1 MSKTKKYY
9 FYLNTDKDEQAT
21 AIAHLDQLGQGKR
34 SETIKNV
41 ILSGFSLKKIDE
53 RLPLLVASLLAKP
66 TSLSTLA
73 NIIGALSPDYNFS
86 HVNNGKESEIV
97 AWQKR
102 VRDPLLPDNR
112 WSAWISITESEY
124 TSLIAKNNTDTQVR
138 TLIGAIN
145 GDLVN
150 DSSCKKSIL
159 SEVKPMA
166 SSIQNP
172 VISKANKLFNT

>member
-21 AIAHLDQLGQGKR
+21 AIAHLDQLEQGKR

-53 RLPLLVASLLAKP
+53 RLPLLVASLLAKQ

-73 NIIGALSPDYNFS
+73 NIIGALSQDYNIS
-86 HVNNGKESEIV
+86 HVNNNKENEVV

-102 VRDPLLPDNR
+102 VRDQLLPDNA

-124 TSLIAKNNTDTQVR
+124 SSLISENNTDNQVR

-145 GDLVN
+145 GDLIN
-150 DSSCKKSIL
+150 DILHEKPAL
-159 SEVKPMA
+159 SEKKY
-166 SSIQNP
+166 
-172 VISKANKLFNT
+172 VISSPSNTVVSKAKKLFNT

>member
-66 TSLSTLA
+66 TSLLTLA
-73 NIIGALSPDYNFS
+73 NIIGALSPDYNIS
-86 HVNNGKESEIV
+86 QVNKGKENEVV

-102 VRDPLLPDNR
+102 VRDPLLPNNG
-112 WSAWISITESEY
+112 WSSWISITESEY
-124 TSLIAKNNTDTQVR
+124 SSLIVKNDTEIQVR
-138 TLIGAIN
+138 ALIGAIN
-145 GDLVN
+145 GDLIN
-150 DSSCKKSIL
+150 DISNPKTLL
-159 SEVKPMA
+159 SEKKLATPSKPN
-166 SSIQNP
+166 S